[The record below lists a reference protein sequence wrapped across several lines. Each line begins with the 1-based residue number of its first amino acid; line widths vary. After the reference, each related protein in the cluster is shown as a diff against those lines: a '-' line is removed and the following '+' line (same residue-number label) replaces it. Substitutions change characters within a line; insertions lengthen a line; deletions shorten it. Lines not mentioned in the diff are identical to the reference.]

1 MRSGGY
7 RGDIEEPDSHLF
19 KELIHEA
26 VSVHSDGDIIV
37 VITVL
42 GLNRDEYM

>member
-1 MRSGGY
+1 MVDTEG
-7 RGDIEEPDSHLF
+7 RGIEEPGSHLF

-37 VITVL
+37 VIAVL
-42 GLNRDEYM
+42 GLTQE